1 VHLALDDV
9 GAAAAAAE
17 DLRELADTAGTAP
30 LRASVRFSRGLV
42 ACARGDSAAAKRDL
56 EDAVDLW
63 SRMRVPYELAR
74 GRIALA
80 ELALQIGRGEDA
92 ARELG
97 HARSALHGLAA
108 AGELARADAMLA
120 RSTPRTRR

>member
-1 VHLALDDV
+1 M
-9 GAAAAAAE
+9 
-17 DLRELADTAGTAP
+17 
-30 LRASVRFSRGLV
+30 RFSRGLV
-42 ACARGDSAAAKRDL
+42 ARARGDAAEAKRDL

-80 ELALQIGRGEDA
+80 ELALQTGRPEEA
-92 ARELG
+92 ARELR

-108 AGELARADAMLA
+108 PSELERAEAMLPDDA
-120 RSTPRTRR
+120 

>member
-1 VHLALDDV
+1 MDDV
-9 GAAAAAAE
+9 RAAE
-17 DLRELADTAGTAP
+17 AGVKDLEALADTAGTAP
-30 LRASVRFSRGLV
+30 LRASVRFARGLV
-42 ACARGDSAAAKRDL
+42 ARARGDSAEAKRDL

-80 ELALQIGRGEDA
+80 ELALETGRAEEA
-92 ARELG
+92 TRELQ

-108 AGELARADAMLA
+108 PSELERADAMLA
-120 RSTPRTRR
+120 RAHAGGPVAP